1 MKAQDLERLRGVSFS
16 GEYLFVLCIT
26 RRQNRGRSAGAQ
38 IVKEV
43 KAMPVPWQAN

>member
-1 MKAQDLERLRGVSFS
+1 MTVCGRGRISQKKAQGSTAMWE
-16 GEYLFVLCIT
+16 
-26 RRQNRGRSAGAQ
+26 